1 MYQEFSV
8 IYESKIKEDFNYK
21 QMADFILKQ
30 LNKAAIRPQHALDMG
45 CGTGNASAELVR
57 YFDEMVLC
65 DPSTEML
72 TLARE
77 KFENPYRP
85 IFLQGNAADFEMA
98 GRFDLIFSVLDIPN
112 YLNQEELR
120 AYLKKSWINL
130 KPKGLMIFDFSSS
143 FKLKENSHIGTFV
156 YDDEDYFHVWENN
169 LIEDKLEITIN
180 AFLIK
185 HQDHVKKAN
194 DELYERITEEQVMY
208 LHSAETIEQEAKKV
222 GFIIRGSYDGYTD
235 AATGDQTKRFVYVLE
250 KGENYNG

>member
-21 QMADFILKQ
+21 QMADFILHELK
-30 LNKAAIRPQHALDMG
+30 KASIKPRYALDMG

-57 YFDEMVLC
+57 HFGEMVLC

-85 IFLQGNAADFEMA
+85 IFLQGNAVEFEMV

-112 YLNQEELR
+112 YLDQEELK
-120 AYLKKSWINL
+120 AYLKQSWINL
-130 KPKGLMIFDFSSS
+130 KPKGLLVFDYSSGL
-143 FKLKENSHIGTFV
+143 KLKESAQVGTFV

-169 LIEDKLEITIN
+169 LIEDRLEITIN
-180 AFLIK
+180 AFLK
-185 HQDHVKKAN
+185 QQEDAKNGA
-194 DELYERITEEQVMY
+194 DELYERITEEQVMH
-208 LHSAETIEQEAKKV
+208 LHSAEMIEEEAKKV
-222 GFIIRGSYDGYTD
+222 GFKIRGSYDGYTD
-235 AATGDQTKRFVYVLE
+235 AASGDQTKRFVYVLE
-250 KGENYNG
+250 KGEN